1 MANLTGQYPNFRV
14 RVELEDGASYPP
26 MNSEAGLFKSAIKR
40 LANWVN
46 REEEKTDN
54 ADWNAYREKGVR
66 ATRGLTSLSTC
77 EIMKSDRTDA
87 LPTL

>member
-46 REEEKTDN
+46 RDN

-66 ATRGLTSLSTC
+66 ATLISELEQVVELLKR
-77 EIMKSDRTDA
+77 DA
-87 LPTL
+87 E

>member
-66 ATRGLTSLSTC
+66 ATLISELEQVVELLKR
-77 EIMKSDRTDA
+77 DA
-87 LPTL
+87 E